1 MQDCIDQ
8 GRHFVRTVLG
18 YGEREEKAVEFMICV
33 AAETDEVESITFP
46 FWAFATR
53 SRARVWRLGQA
64 LVSAFLLNPNPS
76 M

>member
-1 MQDCIDQ
+1 M
-8 GRHFVRTVLG
+8 GK
-18 YGEREEKAVEFMICV
+18 REEGGGVYDLWP
-33 AAETDEVESITFP
+33 AETDVVESITFP

-64 LVSAFLLNPNPS
+64 LVSEFLLNPNPS